1 MKALE
6 DRIIIKKEKKTEEK
20 TNSGF
25 ILTKTNS
32 DADDQ
37 GIVVEV
43 GPGRILP
50 NGIQLEPDV
59 KIGDKVL
66 FNPLAVQYF
75 ELDGEEY
82 LTIFSKDILAIIE
95 EN

>member
-20 TNSGF
+20 TTSGF
-25 ILTKTNS
+25 VLTKTNS
-32 DADDQ
+32 DADNQ

-50 NGIQLEPDV
+50 NRIQIEPDV
-59 KIGDKVL
+59 KVGDRVV
-66 FNPLAVQYF
+66 FDPFAVQYF
-75 ELDGEEY
+75 DYENEEY
-82 LTIFSKDILAIIE
+82 LVIFSKDILAVIE
-95 EN
+95 E